1 MALRP
6 LIASSACLLLMVRSG
21 FAQTLEE
28 RLLAE
33 PPAAVAADVRRLGDA
48 ARGAVVFHSRTMAC
62 TTCHG
67 IGERAGAIGPDLTTL
82 DRRTSDEALV
92 ESILLPS
99 KVIAPAYAPIT
110 VETHDG
116 RIIGGLPVA
125 EDAERL
131 VVRSGADAATLL
143 TIPKKE
149 IAERAAATVSIM
161 PAGQINQ
168 LADRGQ
174 FLDLVRYLIELRD
187 GGAKR
192 ARELQPPPSEAA
204 EKVPDAPLAWR
215 PAVQRGA
222 LALADRRGVANAVA
236 MGFVDGSLLFDA
248 QKLTIAG
255 LWTDGFVKSRQQHYF
270 GLWWDQAGTLTDTAA
285 VAGHPLAF
293 QFDATSEWQ
302 SGEPAETSDPNTGT
316 RFDGYQVGGAAVRL
330 RYRLLV
336 GGRRIGVSEHVRVE
350 RRPGWLGFVRDFRFT
365 DLPPGARVA
374 VTLPAEAKEVQVAAD
389 GATRATD
396 ASPATFIECTSG
408 KSKTR
413 WVVRAPQ
420 ARLSDA
426 EKEHR
431 RLVSP
436 AATAAGTL
444 SFRIDHWSEQ
454 RGANG
459 QTGAV
464 ELAMLRESTPL
475 LADDFDQPVRPA
487 RPAAELPVAAQPV
500 QPQPQPRPPV
510 NPKENVDE
518 FPVVTGRFLR
528 FTVER
533 TSDNMAPG
541 IDELEVWGP
550 DANQSLS
557 SSGTAT
563 ASSVIDGFAIH
574 KIPHLNDGKVGNDFS
589 WISGQDGAGWAQIEF
604 PAPVK
609 MNKVV
614 WARDRTGGQ
623 KDRLAVAYRIE
634 VSADGTRWTKV
645 CDATGR
651 GASPR
656 AAATPLRR
664 DAAPGYVMESIP
676 LPFPECRPSGV
687 AFSGDGMLYAI
698 AMTEGQVWRTR
709 IPPPGQPERVA
720 WQRFASGLYHPIG
733 LQIVDGRIYVAQKS
747 EISELIDRDGDGS
760 ADHYR
765 TVATGWSLSHAG
777 WHEYCF
783 GLAVDAERNLWLA
796 LNTGN
801 FWTHPGLVK
810 PGRWRGSILRV
821 GHGSETL
828 DLVATGCRTPNG
840 IARGP
845 GGTVFF
851 TDNQGDWI
859 PTCKLAPIVP
869 GRFYGHPEGAADA
882 LPKEAFPDG
891 KSAVWLP
898 HGRSKST
905 SGPAWDETQG
915 RFGPFADQMFL
926 GDAGYGANPGIM
938 RIALEKVNGEYQ
950 GACFRFIDAQ
960 PLGCERM
967 AFGPDHH
974 LYVAALASGL
984 ARIRHTDQT
993 PAALHALH
1001 VRPGGVGFT
1010 VDLTKPLAA
1019 DATPQAEQCKVSS
1032 YHYVYS
1038 GQYGSP
1044 ETGARQIAVERVDV
1058 SSDRRQLTLTFPVEK
1073 HPLGMVYAFDFKGL
1087 TFAEGERL
1095 GQTEAWYTVHQIPER

>member
-1 MALRP
+1 MPSRP
-6 LIASSACLLLMVRSG
+6 LIAISAGLLLMVRSG
-21 FAQTLEE
+21 VAQTLEE

-33 PPAAVAADVRRLGDA
+33 PPAAVAADARRLGDA
-48 ARGAVVFHSRTMAC
+48 ARGAVVFHSRTIAC
-62 TTCHG
+62 TTCHS
-67 IGERAGAIGPDLTTL
+67 IGERAGAIGPDLTKL
-82 DRRTSDEALV
+82 DQRTSDEAIV

-131 VVRSGADAATLL
+131 VLRSASDVTALITVR
-143 TIPKKE
+143 KQE
-149 IAERAAATVSIM
+149 IADRAAATVSIM
-161 PAGQINQ
+161 PSGQINQ

-174 FLDLVRYLIELRD
+174 FLDLVRYLVELRD
-187 GGAKR
+187 GGAQR

-204 EKVPDAPLAWR
+204 KQVPDTPLAWR
-215 PAVQRGA
+215 PAVQRGDLT
-222 LALADRRGVANAVA
+222 LANRRSFANAVA
-236 MGFVDGSLLFDA
+236 LGFVDGSLLFDA
-248 QKLTIAG
+248 HTLTIAA
-255 LWTDGFVKSRQQHYF
+255 LWTDGFVTSRQQPYF
-270 GLWWDQAGTLTDTAA
+270 GLWWDQAGTLVDTAA
-285 VAGHPLAF
+285 ITGQPLAF
-293 QFDATSEWQ
+293 QFDTTSGWQ
-302 SGEPAETSDPNTGT
+302 SGEPAKTSDPNTGT

-336 GGRRIGVSEHVRVE
+336 GGRRIGVHEHVRVE

-374 VTLPAEAKEVQVAAD
+374 VALPAEAKELPAPAD
-389 GATRATD
+389 GTSRAAD
-396 ASPATFIECTSG
+396 ASPATFIEFSSG
-408 KSKTR
+408 KAR

-420 ARLSDA
+420 ATLGDA
-426 EKEHR
+426 DKEHS

-444 SFRIDHWSEQ
+444 SFRIDHWNE
-454 RGANG
+454 RGPNG
-459 QTGAV
+459 QPSAG

-475 LADDFDQPVRPA
+475 LDDGFDQPIRPA
-487 RPAAELPVAAQPV
+487 RPAPELPVANQPV
-500 QPQPQPRPPV
+500 QPASPPRPPV
-510 NPKENVDE
+510 DPKENVDE
-518 FPVVTGRFLR
+518 FPVVTGRLLR

-533 TSDNMAPG
+533 TSDKTAPG

-550 DANQSLS
+550 DANHSLS
-557 SSGTAT
+557 PSGTAT
-563 ASSVIDGFAIH
+563 ASSVIDGFPIH
-574 KIPHLNDGKVGNDFS
+574 QIPHLNDGKVGNDFS

-614 WARDRTGGQ
+614 WSRDRTGKQ

-645 CDATGR
+645 GDATGR
-651 GASPR
+651 GAQPT
-656 AAATPLRR
+656 AAAKPLRR

-687 AFSGDGMLYAI
+687 AFSDDGMLYAI
-698 AMTEGQVWRTR
+698 TMTEGQVWRTR

-733 LQIVDGRIYVAQKS
+733 LQIVDGRIYVAQKP
-747 EISELIDRDGDGS
+747 EISELIDRDGDGC
-760 ADHYR
+760 ADHCR
-765 TVATGWSLSHAG
+765 TVATGWGLSDNG

-783 GLAVDAERNLWLA
+783 GLAVDAERNLWFT

-821 GHGSETL
+821 GHGSEKL
-828 DLVATGCRTPNG
+828 DVVATGCRTPNG

-869 GRFYGHPEGAADA
+869 GRFYGHPEAAADA

-898 HGRSKST
+898 FDRSKST
-905 SGPAWDETQG
+905 SGPTWDGTQG
-915 RFGPFADQMFL
+915 RFGPFADQMFV

-950 GACFRFIDAQ
+950 GACFRFVDGQ

-974 LYVAALASGL
+974 LYVVALSTGL
-984 ARIRHTDQT
+984 ARIRYADQT
-993 PAALHALH
+993 PAAIHALH

-1019 DATPQAEQCKVSS
+1019 DAAPQAEQCKVRS
-1032 YHYVYS
+1032 YHYEYS
-1038 GQYGSP
+1038 GKYGSP
-1044 ETGARQIAVERVDV
+1044 ETGTRQIAVERVDV

-1087 TFAEGERL
+1087 TFVEGERL
-1095 GQTEAWYTVHQIPER
+1095 VQTEAWYTVQQIPER